1 MSIYNKDEL
10 EAPSWINQE
19 YLENV
24 LRHYENNQHVKVD
37 EIFSNHSKVTNNAS
51 FVV

>member
-24 LRHYENNQHVKVD
+24 LRHYENKEDVKVCSVL
-37 EIFSNHSKVTNNAS
+37 SNR
-51 FVV
+51 